1 MRIKPAEYQLLK
13 INEKLK
19 TVINARRCFI
29 NVGSFR
35 LRISYVMSDL
45 FLALIR
51 WIPNLTDGRQKN
63 RLYMETASREWPT
76 GGRPTND

>member
-1 MRIKPAEYQLLK
+1 VRIKPAGHHLLK
-13 INEKLK
+13 MNEKLK
-19 TVINARRCFI
+19 TEMHARQCFI
-29 NVGSFR
+29 NVVSFR

-45 FLALIR
+45 FFARVR